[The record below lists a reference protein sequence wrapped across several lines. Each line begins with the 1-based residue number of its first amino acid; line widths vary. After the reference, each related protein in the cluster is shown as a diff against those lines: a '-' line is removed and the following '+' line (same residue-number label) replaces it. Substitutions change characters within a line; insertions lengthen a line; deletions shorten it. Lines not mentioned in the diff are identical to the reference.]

1 MPANRCPNPDCEYF
15 NRALPNN
22 AKVCPWCSTP
32 LGNVIPN
39 TPENPQ
45 NPAPQQPA
53 PQAQQQQPPPQ
64 PYQQQPPPQPY
75 QQQPPP
81 QPYQQQPPPQY
92 QQPPYVPPI
101 PQQPPAPRLPVLK
114 LTHSS
119 GREFTLCAENGS
131 IGRRSESMPIP
142 PEIDLNG
149 IPEEGIVSRRH
160 ARIYWDWSQN
170 TYMIVDTSKNGTYL
184 NGNLLNTNFSYRL
197 LNGNELQLGQ
207 DKLIVFKISIA

>member
-1 MPANRCPNPDCEYF
+1 
-15 NRALPNN
+15 
-22 AKVCPWCSTP
+22 
-32 LGNVIPN
+32 
-39 TPENPQ
+39 
-45 NPAPQQPA
+45 
-53 PQAQQQQPPPQ
+53 
-64 PYQQQPPPQPY
+64 
-75 QQQPPP
+75 
-81 QPYQQQPPPQY
+81 
-92 QQPPYVPPI
+92 
-101 PQQPPAPRLPVLK
+101 
-114 LTHSS
+114 
-119 GREFTLCAENGS
+119 
-131 IGRRSESMPIP
+131 MPIP